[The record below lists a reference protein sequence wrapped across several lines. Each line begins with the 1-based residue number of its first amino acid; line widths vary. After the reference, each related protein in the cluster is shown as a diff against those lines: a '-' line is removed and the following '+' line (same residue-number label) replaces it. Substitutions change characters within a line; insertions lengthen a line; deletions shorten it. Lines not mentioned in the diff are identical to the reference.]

1 MKRLSREQTTQ
12 AYCRFDRP
20 ALEVAPGETVEVETP
35 DAFGGAFRTGADLVA
50 ERFGQLTY
58 PLTGPLYISGAEPGD
73 TLAVRVEAF
82 ELAERGVVLFGGGGA
97 VLRDW
102 MPGYGGRFVEVR
114 DGYVRWDDRLRIP
127 IRPMIGKIGTAP
139 ALECI
144 RSSTPGRHG
153 GNMDCP
159 FLTVGSTIVLPVEV
173 PGALLAVGD
182 VHAAMGDCE
191 VGGTGVEIEAR
202 LRLTI
207 ELRKGRP
214 RAMTWPRIETADAI
228 LTLAAGRP
236 LDEALYLATREMILW
251 LEEEYGL
258 DRADA
263 YPLLSLAG
271 HARPGNWF
279 TAYYLLPRAHL
290 PERAA
295 AAPTG
300 RDG

>member
-1 MKRLSREQTTQ
+1 MKRLSRDQTTET
-12 AYCRFDRP
+12 YCRLDPP
-20 ALEVAPGETVEVETP
+20 ALEVAPGETVELETP
-35 DAFGGAFRTGADLVA
+35 DAFGGAFRSQADVVA
-50 ERFGQLTY
+50 ETFGRLTY
-58 PLTGPLYISGAEPGD
+58 PLTGPIHVAGAEPGD
-73 TLAVRVEAF
+73 TLAVRVDAI

-102 MPGYGGRFVEVR
+102 MPGYGGRVVEVR
-114 DGYVRWDDRLRIP
+114 DGQVVWDDRLRIP

-139 ALECI
+139 ALECL
-144 RSSTPGRHG
+144 RSSTAGRHG

-159 FLTVGSTIVLPVEV
+159 FVTTGSTILLPVEV
-173 PGALLAVGD
+173 PGALLSVGD

-202 LRLTI
+202 LRLTLD
-207 ELRKGRP
+207 LRKGRP
-214 RAMTWPRIETADAI
+214 PAMSWPRIETADAI
-228 LTLAAGRP
+228 LTLGAGRP
-236 LDEALYLATREMILW
+236 LDEALYQATRDMLLW

-279 TAYYLLPRAHL
+279 SAYYLMPRAHL
-290 PERAA
+290 PASRL
-295 AAPTG
+295 
-300 RDG
+300 